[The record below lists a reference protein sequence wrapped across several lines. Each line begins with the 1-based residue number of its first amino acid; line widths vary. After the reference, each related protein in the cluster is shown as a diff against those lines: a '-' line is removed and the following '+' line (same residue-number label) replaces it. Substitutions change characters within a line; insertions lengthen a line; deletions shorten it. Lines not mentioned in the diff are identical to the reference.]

1 MIISDSQLWI
11 GILLIIFNALL
22 TFVLQLNMAKSI
34 LWTSLRGCCQLILLG
49 LALDWIFSHPSPWIV
64 LLIAVA
70 MFLIASR
77 TAISR
82 CGYRFP
88 GMLMQNS
95 IAMGVSTFISLFI
108 GLSCIVHAD
117 PWYAPNVAI
126 PLMGMLIG
134 NTLNAVGL
142 CLDRLLND
150 LKKDQ
155 SLIETKL
162 SLGATRWEAA
172 LPTLSKS
179 IQTGLVPIM
188 NLMTVVG
195 VVSLPGTM
203 TGLVLAGTDALSAVK
218 FQFLIIVLIMTCSI
232 LATSMTAM
240 WTFHRFFNQSHQLN
254 SGLLWK
260 KS

>member
-1 MIISDSQLWI
+1 MVINDSQLWI
-11 GILLIIFNALL
+11 GAFLIVFNALL
-22 TFVLQLNMAKSI
+22 TFVLQLNLAKSI
-34 LWTSLRGCCQLILLG
+34 LWTSLRGCCQLLLLG
-49 LALDWIFSHPSPWIV
+49 IGLQWIFSHPSPWLV
-64 LLIAVA
+64 LLIAIL
-70 MFLIASR
+70 MLLIASR
-77 TAISR
+77 TVTSR
-82 CGYRFP
+82 CSYRFR
-88 GMLMQNS
+88 GMMLQNALS
-95 IAMGVSTFISLFI
+95 MGLSTLFTICI
-108 GLSCIVHAD
+108 GLNFVVNAD
-117 PWYAPNVAI
+117 PWYTPQMII

-150 LKKDQ
+150 LKKEQ

-162 SLGATRWEAA
+162 SLGANRWEAA

-179 IQTGLVPIM
+179 IQTGLVPVM

-203 TGLVLAGTDALSAVK
+203 SGLVLAGTDALSAVK

-232 LATSMTAM
+232 LATTMSAM
-240 WTFHRFFNQSHQLN
+240 WTFYKFFNHSHQLN
-254 SGLLWK
+254 SSLLWK